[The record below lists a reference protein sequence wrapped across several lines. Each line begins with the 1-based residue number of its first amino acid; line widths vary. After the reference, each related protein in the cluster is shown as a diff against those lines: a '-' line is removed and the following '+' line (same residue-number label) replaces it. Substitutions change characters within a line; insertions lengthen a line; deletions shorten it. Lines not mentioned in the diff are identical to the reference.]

1 MLAVFTYLQEVINLI
16 VKKGEVYYADLNPII
31 GCEQGGCRPVIIVQN
46 NTGNLYSPTTI
57 IVPVTARKRKKAL
70 PTHIKVK
77 GAGLPKKSIALLE
90 QLRTIDKSRLKEK
103 IGEITQTSLNKIGK
117 GLLISLGCFENRRC
131 KNDWICYRAV
141 CRCIYRSC
149 INVSLQCRF
158 KC

>member
-1 MLAVFTYLQEVINLI
+1 MI

-77 GAGLPKKSIALLE
+77 GASLPKKSIALLE

-103 IGEITQTSLNKIGK
+103 IGDITLTSLNKIDK
-117 GLLISLGCFENRRC
+117 GLLISLGCFENRRD
-131 KNDWICYRAV
+131 K
-141 CRCIYRSC
+141 
-149 INVSLQCRF
+149 
-158 KC
+158 K

>member
-1 MLAVFTYLQEVINLI
+1 MIVI
-16 VKKGEVYYADLNPII
+16 KGEVYYADLNPII

-103 IGEITQTSLNKIGK
+103 IGEITRTSLNKIDK
-117 GLLISLGCFENRRC
+117 GLLISLGCVENRRC
-131 KNDWICYRAV
+131 K
-141 CRCIYRSC
+141 
-149 INVSLQCRF
+149 
-158 KC
+158 K